1 MRWSKLEIWNSV
13 RETSRRMS
21 KAAPV
26 HMKTSLWIINY
37 YIEII
42 YWDWILKP
50 IQERIANIKSL
61 NILSKEK
68 YIQILLLPN
77 NAEEDKSITVKSGM

>member
-26 HMKTSLWIINY
+26 HMKTLLWIINY

-50 IQERIANIKSL
+50 IQEKDSKDQEFEYIIKRKVYSDFTT
-61 NILSKEK
+61 SK
-68 YIQILLLPN
+68 
-77 NAEEDKSITVKSGM
+77 